1 MTQPVDDWIVPAD
14 DWVVPPAREPV
25 FDAVR
30 GAGGAVAGAV
40 GRVAD
45 VPNSWWSRRA
55 RDVIEGVA
63 APISAAVEAMN
74 PGLAAQR
81 ALMPRAVQQRFAPS
95 GSDLATAAADRLGL
109 ARPTTPGEQMTS
121 AVVQGAAGAI
131 PTLGAGLL
139 ARAPAAIGGLTGAA
153 SQFVGGA
160 TGGAATEGAAQAGY
174 GPVTQTVA
182 GLAGGIGGAV
192 GAQAAGGALRGAGA
206 AVQPFTAGGRE
217 RMVTD
222 TLVRASDDPATLAAR
237 IQQGLDAP
245 DARLPDSPVTTAQA
259 ARDPR
264 LLRVESSIAQG
275 MPEIAT
281 PIRDVQIGRARAQ
294 EAAITGMGDGSTPDV
309 RGAQV
314 RGELARP
321 GQTASGLRGEEQSR
335 RAQVSRAYEAI
346 DPEGTARLP
355 LAPVQSVIQSEMAT
369 RWGAGA
375 GDMPAPLRSLFD
387 DLGAAGDVQ
396 PWAYLQRIRS
406 RAAEIAGDPAA
417 GARVN
422 ASAGRV
428 RDAID
433 QTAEAAAVPVQRAGA
448 PVSLS
453 DLDRQDA
460 AQGVAAR
467 PDVRAVVGEGRT
479 ATADGRAGGISLAQF
494 VRQRGG
500 FRERPGEVADGQRM
514 PGLFNRNGLSID
526 RAMQDAIDAG
536 YYPGRTIQTD
546 NVTPG
551 ATLTRAEFL
560 RDIGED
566 VNGRTRIYPEQRRA
580 AREDVASRD
589 ALRNEV
595 ERELDAQGLGLRDSP
610 DRIFAATRPVDEAA
624 PAAPMDRPDGA
635 IVIPEGQ
642 RFTPEQAQ
650 RWRDATALRR
660 RLGQDFE
667 RDTTGVNATGRIL
680 DTADYG
686 APRLPD
692 ERVSSAALAN
702 VNSLRQ
708 VLRASNNDPQ
718 VRTALQGEFID
729 RMTRA
734 TMGASE
740 VIDSG
745 GVAQRTMSA
754 AGFRRF
760 WDQNQDM
767 ARTLFDAPAMRR
779 LELLSRDFSEASWAA
794 NTGAARGSQTA
805 QNLSVASLIARAS
818 NGLLDP
824 SNPTVATFMRPLA
837 WAYRLPE
844 QATREVLGQAMADPR
859 FAAMLLARA
868 SPNSIRRAT
877 AYVEQNLSARLQE
890 AAITGGARQ
899 AIRTGSE
906 EERRRSP

>member
-1 MTQPVDDWIVPAD
+1 MTQQVDDWIVPGQAVD
-14 DWVVPPAREPV
+14 DWIVPPAREPV
-25 FDAVR
+25 VDAVR
-30 GAGGAVAGAV
+30 GAGGAVAGAA

-45 VPNSWWSRRA
+45 VPGSWWSRRA

-63 APISAAVEAMN
+63 APLSAAAEAMN

-81 ALMPRAVQQRFAPS
+81 ALMPRDVQQRFAPS
-95 GSDLATAAADRLGL
+95 GSDLATRAADALGL
-109 ARPTTPGEQMTS
+109 ARPTTPGERMTS

-275 MPEIAT
+275 IPEIAT

-309 RGAQV
+309 RGAAV
-314 RGELARP
+314 RGERARP

-335 RAQVSRAYEAI
+335 QAAVRRAYEAI
-346 DPEGTARLP
+346 DPDGTSQLP
-355 LAPVQSVIQSEMAT
+355 TAPIVNVVTEETAG

-375 GDMPAPLRSLFD
+375 GAMPAPLRSLLD
-387 DLGAAGDVQ
+387 DLEAAGDAQ
-396 PWAYLQRIRS
+396 PWRFMQNVRS
-406 RAAEIAGDPAA
+406 RASAIAGDPTAD
-417 GARVN
+417 ARV
-422 ASAGRV
+422 
-428 RDAID
+428 
-433 QTAEAAAVPVQRAGA
+433 Q
-448 PVSLS
+448 
-453 DLDRQDA
+453 
-460 AQGVAAR
+460 
-467 PDVRAVVGEGRT
+467 
-479 ATADGRAGGISLAQF
+479 ATARRVVDAVDQSANDAVQAGGF
-494 VRQRGG
+494 
-500 FRERPGEVADGQRM
+500 
-514 PGLFNRNGLSID
+514 
-526 RAMQDAIDAG
+526 
-536 YYPGRTIQTD
+536 TTD
-546 NVTPG
+546 Q
-551 ATLTRAEFL
+551 ATRW
-560 RDIGED
+560 
-566 VNGRTRIYPEQRRA
+566 RRA
-580 AREDVASRD
+580 TD
-589 ALRNEV
+589 
-595 ERELDAQGLGLRDSP
+595 
-610 DRIFAATRPVDEAA
+610 
-624 PAAPMDRPDGA
+624 
-635 IVIPEGQ
+635 
-642 RFTPEQAQ
+642 
-650 RWRDATALRR
+650 LRR
-660 RLGQDFE
+660 TMGEDFE

-692 ERVSSAALAN
+692 ERVPSAALAN

-906 EERRRSP
+906 EERRRAP